1 MPYRESGRQPSPSF
15 RTSSTCEAG
24 SRIPAPH
31 FLAAALCA
39 GLSSSLLVR
48 TPSPLLGALAVA
60 LASAALAEPRARLV
74 GLAAALLVAGTWW
87 GSLRLDALNHS
98 VLEHEIG
105 AGGPALLEV
114 TGPSRRSP
122 FDVRVPVRVL
132 RFGTKALRERA
143 RLDLPAGHAPPQG
156 AILHA
161 IVEIQAPRPE
171 ENGFDEAGYLSRQGI
186 HVVLKADSFTVA
198 GRRGGIGEIADRV
211 RASIAHSLA
220 PGVTGER
227 RAVIAAVV
235 LGEDEGLS
243 PDLRD
248 RFRAS
253 GLYHLLAVSGQNV
266 AYVVAGMLAL
276 AWLLGISRWI
286 GEIAAL
292 AAVCGYLMAVGWQ
305 PSVVRAGVAGGL
317 ASLAW
322 LTGRARDRWYFLLIG
337 AAVLLA
343 WNPYSLLEP
352 GFQLSFGAV
361 GAIFVLVPR
370 LEAWLD
376 GYPVP
381 RGLATVLAVSIACG
395 GVTAPILM
403 VHFQA
408 APLFTVASNAVA
420 GVVVAPILGL
430 ALVSTALDPVLPEA
444 AAVLAWINGWLAAYL
459 AGCARFFGSL
469 PHAQLTSW
477 KSLATLA
484 ALALL
489 AFVLTKLPPP
499 RGRRAAVLLA
509 MLAIVAVGWRMR
521 PQPVPPLPTGLRIV
535 MLDVGQ
541 GDSILLQ
548 TKAGSVL
555 VDEGPPE
562 AHVASQLRTLGVRR
576 LAALVVTHPH
586 RDHVGG
592 APEVIDSIQVGLVLD
607 PLEPTDS
614 PDEAALQREARARGV
629 RVMAA
634 RIGESFALGALRIRV
649 LWPDGPGRRDEDPH
663 EHGVVLLASY
673 GQFDALLTGD
683 SESAVTLPLHPPQ
696 IELLKVAH
704 HGSSDPGVG
713 ELLAAVRPRI
723 ALISVGEGNDY
734 GHPAPSTLAALTS
747 FAGLDLY
754 RTDEDGRIIVES
766 DGTTFSVRTER

>member
-1 MPYRESGRQPSPSF
+1 
-15 RTSSTCEAG
+15 
-24 SRIPAPH
+24 
-31 FLAAALCA
+31 LAAAFSA
-39 GLSSSLLVR
+39 GLAASLVER
-48 TPSPLLGALAVA
+48 VTSPLLGVVA
-60 LASAALAEPRARLV
+60 LALAACALAEPRVRLV
-74 GLAAALLVAGTWW
+74 GLAAALLLAGSWW
-87 GSLRLDALNHS
+87 GSARLDSLDHS
-98 VLEHEIG
+98 VLEREVG
-105 AGGPALLEV
+105 RAGSALLEV

-132 RFGTKALRERA
+132 RFGEETPNERA
-143 RLDLPAGHAPPQG
+143 RLDLPAGRAPPQG
-156 AILHA
+156 ALLRVV
-161 IVEIQAPRPE
+161 VEINEPRPE
-171 ENGFDEAGYLSRQGI
+171 ENGFDEAGYLRRQGV
-186 HVVLKADSFTVA
+186 HVILKAGSFTIV
-198 GRRGGIGEIADRV
+198 GRRGGLGGIADRV
-211 RASIAHSLA
+211 RAEIADSLA
-220 PGVTGER
+220 PGVGGEQ

-243 PDLRD
+243 PELRD

-286 GEIAAL
+286 GELGAL
-292 AAVCGYLMAVGWQ
+292 VAVGGYLMAVGWQ

-322 LTGRARDRWYFLLIG
+322 LAGRPRDRWYFLLVG

-343 WNPYSLLEP
+343 WNPYTFLEP

-361 GAIFVLVPR
+361 GSIFLVVPR
-370 LEAWLD
+370 IEAWLA

-403 VHFQA
+403 LHFQA

-420 GVVVAPILGL
+420 GPVVAPLLGL
-430 ALVSTALDPVLPEA
+430 ALLSTALEPVLPEA
-444 AAVLAWINGWLAAYL
+444 AVALAWLNGWLAAYL
-459 AGCARFFGSL
+459 AGCARFFGAL

-477 KSLATLA
+477 KALA
-484 ALALL
+484 ALAGLALL
-489 AFVLTKLPPP
+489 AFILARLPPP

-509 MLAIVAVGWRMR
+509 MLAIVVAGWRLR
-521 PQPVPPLPTGLRIV
+521 PEDPPPPPSGLRLV
-535 MLDVGQ
+535 MFDVGQ
-541 GDSILLQ
+541 GDGILLQ
-548 TKAGSVL
+548 TKAGAVL

-562 AHVASQLRTLGVRR
+562 AHVATQLRALGVRR

-586 RDHVGG
+586 RDHLGG
-592 APEVIDSIQVGLVLD
+592 AAEVVDSFPVGFVLD

-614 PDEAALQREARARGV
+614 LDEAALQREARERGV
-629 RVMAA
+629 RVVPA
-634 RIGESFALGALRIRV
+634 RVGERYDLGELRIRV
-649 LWPDGPGRRDEDPH
+649 LWPDGPGLRGEDPH

-673 GQFDALLTGD
+673 GHFDALLTGD
-683 SESAVTLPLHPPQ
+683 SESPVTLPLRPPEV
-696 IELLKVAH
+696 ELLKVAH
-704 HGSSDPGVG
+704 HGSSDDGLG
-713 ELLAAVRPRI
+713 ELLQLVRPKI

-734 GHPAPSTLAALTS
+734 GHPAPSTMTVLTS
-747 FAGLDLY
+747 YPALAVY
-754 RTDEDGRIIVES
+754 RTDEDGRITVES

>member
-1 MPYRESGRQPSPSF
+1 M
-15 RTSSTCEAG
+15 
-24 SRIPAPH
+24 
-31 FLAAALCA
+31 
-39 GLSSSLLVR
+39 R
-48 TPSPLLGALAVA
+48 TPSALVGALAVA
-60 LASAALAEPRARLV
+60 FAAAALAEPRARLV
-74 GLAAALLVAGTWW
+74 ALAAALLVAGAWW
-87 GSLRLDALNHS
+87 GSVRLGALDRS
-98 VLEHEIG
+98 VLEHDIG
-105 AGGPALLEV
+105 RAGPALLEV

-132 RFGTKALRERA
+132 RFGPETPGERA
-143 RLDLPAGHAPPQG
+143 RLDLPAGRAPPQG
-156 AILHA
+156 ALLHA
-161 IVEIQAPRPE
+161 IIEIQAPRPE
-171 ENGFDEAGYLSRQGI
+171 ENGFDEAGYLRRQGV
-186 HVVLKADSFTVA
+186 HVILKASSFTLV
-198 GRRGGIGEIADRV
+198 GHRGGIGGIADRV
-211 RASIAHSLA
+211 RAAIARSLA
-220 PGVTGER
+220 PDVGGER

-286 GEIAAL
+286 GQVAAL
-292 AAVCGYLMAVGWQ
+292 AAVGGYLMAVGWQ

-322 LTGRARDRWYFLLIG
+322 LAGRARDRWYFLLLG

-361 GAIFVLVPR
+361 GSIFVLVPR
-370 LEAWLD
+370 IEARLA
-376 GYPVP
+376 GYPLP
-381 RGLATVLAVSIACG
+381 RGLAEVLAVSIACG

-403 VHFQA
+403 LHFQA

-420 GVVVAPILGL
+420 GAVVAPILGL

-444 AAVLAWINGWLAAYL
+444 ASVLAWINGWLAAYL

-477 KSLATLA
+477 KSLAALA
-484 ALALL
+484 ALVLF
-489 AFVLTKLPPP
+489 AFLLTKLPPP

-521 PQPVPPLPTGLRIV
+521 PQPAPTPPSGLRVV

-541 GDSILLQ
+541 GDGILLQ
-548 TKAGSVL
+548 TKAGAVL

-562 AHVASQLRTLGVRR
+562 ANVVSQLRALGVRR

-592 APEVIDSIQVGLVLD
+592 APDVIDALPVGFVLD
-607 PLEPTDS
+607 PLESTS
-614 PDEAALQREARARGV
+614 GPDEAALQREARARGV
-629 RVMAA
+629 RIVPA
-634 RIGESFALGALRIRV
+634 RVGQTFTLGALRIRV
-649 LWPDGPGRRDEDPH
+649 LWPDGPGLKDEDPH

-696 IELLKVAH
+696 VELLKVAH
-704 HGSSDPGVG
+704 HGSSDTGLSD
-713 ELLAAVRPRI
+713 LLGAIRPKI
-723 ALISVGEGNDY
+723 ALISVGQGNDY
-734 GHPAPSTLAALTS
+734 GHPAPSTLSALAS
-747 FAGLDLY
+747 SPGLAVY
-754 RTDEDGRIIVES
+754 RTDEDGRITVES

>member
-1 MPYRESGRQPSPSF
+1 MAAAFS
-15 RTSSTCEAG
+15 AG
-24 SRIPAPH
+24 
-31 FLAAALCA
+31 LAA
-39 GLSSSLLVR
+39 SLVER
-48 TPSPLLGALAVA
+48 VTSPLLGVVA
-60 LASAALAEPRARLV
+60 LALAACALAEPRVRLV
-74 GLAAALLVAGTWW
+74 GLAAALLLAGSWW
-87 GSLRLDALNHS
+87 GSARLDSLDHS
-98 VLEHEIG
+98 VLEREVG
-105 AGGPALLEV
+105 RAGSALLEV

-132 RFGTKALRERA
+132 RFGEETPNERA
-143 RLDLPAGHAPPQG
+143 RLDLPAGRAPPQG
-156 AILHA
+156 ALLRVV
-161 IVEIQAPRPE
+161 VEINEPRPE
-171 ENGFDEAGYLSRQGI
+171 ENGFDEAGYLRRQGV
-186 HVVLKADSFTVA
+186 HVILKAGSFTIV
-198 GRRGGIGEIADRV
+198 GRRGGLGGIADRV
-211 RASIAHSLA
+211 RAEIADSLA
-220 PGVTGER
+220 PGVGGEQ

-243 PDLRD
+243 PELRD

-286 GEIAAL
+286 GELGAL
-292 AAVCGYLMAVGWQ
+292 AAVGGYLMAVGWQ

-322 LTGRARDRWYFLLIG
+322 LAGRPRDRWYFLLVG

-343 WNPYSLLEP
+343 WNPYTFLEP

-361 GAIFVLVPR
+361 GSIFLLVPR
-370 LEAWLD
+370 IEAWLA

-403 VHFQA
+403 LHFQA

-420 GVVVAPILGL
+420 GPVVAPLLGL
-430 ALVSTALDPVLPEA
+430 ALLSTALEPVLPEA
-444 AAVLAWINGWLAAYL
+444 AAALAWLNGWLAAYL
-459 AGCARFFGSL
+459 AGCARFFGAL

-477 KSLATLA
+477 KALA
-484 ALALL
+484 ALAGLALL
-489 AFVLTKLPPP
+489 AFILARLPPP
-499 RGRRAAVLLA
+499 RGRRAAVLLV
-509 MLAIVAVGWRMR
+509 MLAIVVAGWRLR
-521 PQPVPPLPTGLRIV
+521 PEDPPPPPSGLRLV

-541 GDSILLQ
+541 GDGILLQ
-548 TKAGSVL
+548 TKAGAVL

-562 AHVASQLRTLGVRR
+562 AHVATQLRALGVRR

-586 RDHVGG
+586 RDHLGG
-592 APEVIDSIQVGLVLD
+592 AAEVVDSFPVGFVLD

-614 PDEAALQREARARGV
+614 LDEAALQREARERGV
-629 RVMAA
+629 RVVPA
-634 RIGESFALGALRIRV
+634 RVGERYDLGELHIRV
-649 LWPDGPGRRDEDPH
+649 LWPDGPGLRGEDPH

-673 GQFDALLTGD
+673 GHFDALLTGD
-683 SESAVTLPLHPPQ
+683 SESPVTLPLRPPEV
-696 IELLKVAH
+696 ELLKVAH
-704 HGSSDPGVG
+704 HGSSDDGLG
-713 ELLAAVRPRI
+713 ELLQLVRPKI

-734 GHPAPSTLAALTS
+734 GHPAPSTMTVLTS
-747 FAGLDLY
+747 YPGLAVY
-754 RTDEDGRIIVES
+754 RTDEDGRITVES